1 MTPSIQRRLPVTVVT
16 GFLGAGKT
24 TLLRHLLTTSGL
36 RLAVLVNEFGEVG
49 IDGDLLRS
57 CGFCP
62 EEELDGRLVELANGC
77 LCCTVQDD
85 FLPTMQ
91 KLLASA
97 DRLDG
102 IVVETSGL
110 ALPEPLVQ
118 AFQWPDIRTRTRVN
132 GVVTVVDGEA
142 LAGGS
147 VVADPAALERQRAA
161 DPSLDH
167 LSDLEELF
175 DDQLRAADLVLVSR
189 ADRLTPAELDRVR
202 GRLQA
207 ACRPG
212 AQVLPMQRGQVPP
225 ELLLGLDRPA
235 GSPTPAPHGAASHD
249 DHHDHDH
256 DHDHHDHAHHI
267 HIHNHHDHHDH
278 THVPMQ
284 SVAIQLVGAF
294 DREALEATLLEQ
306 IQHQALLRLKGW
318 LIQPGKRRPQQIQAV
333 GPRLEC
339 WYEDHHV
346 QMAAP
351 AGPADPAGL
360 AGSAG
365 STAPAALAG
374 LAASAARNTGSPVSP
389 GEGRLE
395 LVALGLRV
403 DRSLL
408 LQAIDGTRLREA
420 STGRV

>member
-1 MTPSIQRRLPVTVVT
+1 MQRRLPVTVVT

-175 DDQLRAADLVLVSR
+175 EDQLRAADLVLVSR
-189 ADRLTPAELDRVR
+189 GDRLTPAELDRVR

-207 ACRPG
+207 SCRPG

-225 ELLLGLDRPA
+225 ELLLGLERPA
-235 GSPTPAPHGAASHD
+235 VAPAPGPHGEAS
-249 DHHDHDH
+249 HDHDH
-256 DHDHHDHAHHI
+256 DHDHH
-267 HIHNHHDHHDH
+267 NHEHHDH

-284 SVAIQLVGAF
+284 SVAIQLAGSF

-318 LIQPGKRRPQQIQAV
+318 LIQPGKRRPLQIQAV
-333 GPRLEC
+333 GPRLDC
-339 WYEDHHV
+339 WYEDHDA
-346 QMAAP
+346 QRAAP
-351 AGPADPAGL
+351 AGPI
-360 AGSAG
+360 
-365 STAPAALAG
+365 APAP
-374 LAASAARNTGSPVSP
+374 REIGSPGSP
-389 GEGRLE
+389 HEGRLE

-403 DRSLL
+403 ERSLL
-408 LQAIDGTRLREA
+408 LQAIEGTRRRQVSA
-420 STGRV
+420 SRV